1 MDLMIFPLIEE
12 VKSIRISS
20 ANSKIFK
27 TSVETSCGNILQVWI
42 SLPEMLGDEVEIVS
56 RSEV

>member
-20 ANSKIFK
+20 SNSKIFK
-27 TSVETSCGNILQVWI
+27 TSVETSCGNIKVRI
-42 SLPEMLGDEVEIVS
+42 SLPKMLGDEVEIVS

>member
-1 MDLMIFPLIEE
+1 MIFPLIEE

-56 RSEV
+56 RREV

>member
-1 MDLMIFPLIEE
+1 MIFPLIEE

-27 TSVETSCGNILQVWI
+27 TSVETSCGNIQVWI